1 MSNDLNFLNNYTEV
15 ILENVTSI
23 IKQNFVFQ
31 TQLKLA
37 EIKIGQ
43 LDDAKKVADE
53 LTVKNR
59 ELQTKVNE
67 LTNLTSSYK
76 NVTDDKSRL
85 QVSLNETSQAKNQL
99 QTQFNDMQQE
109 LTRLRSQSAQFD
121 DLKKENAKL
130 LNKIEKL
137 ETPIEVPQE
146 PVIAT
151 KKTSKT
157 KTAIAGTF

>member
-37 EIKIGQ
+37 EIKIAQ
-43 LDDAKKVADE
+43 LDDAKRTADTLSVQNRDLQSKV
-53 LTVKNR
+53 T
-59 ELQTKVNE
+59 E

-76 NVTDDKSRL
+76 NVADDKSRL
-85 QVSLNETSQAKNQL
+85 QVSLNETSQSKNQL
-99 QTQFNDMQQE
+99 QSQLNDAQQE
-109 LTRLRSQSAQFD
+109 LTRLRAQVQQLEE
-121 DLKKENAKL
+121 LKKENVELKT
-130 LNKIEKL
+130 KIEKL
-137 ETPIEVPQE
+137 EE
-146 PVIAT
+146 PKVTESAMIAT
-151 KKTSKT
+151 KKTSKS